1 MAEEK
6 EKYVVMSTKVSPW
19 VAEVWD
25 AVCNALETDTYH
37 LLQHFIFA
45 MIRAANQRHSL
56 SPQMERLINALDLDV
71 GWQKAMNLCSPNGK
85 FSIAQMILIVEQE
98 GKEGFGAV
106 MLDKPFM
113 GECQQTECADQ
124 IFERVAEVIYGKTYL
139 RLRRLGN
146 QMHVESQRELLEKIV
161 DAQIDILQEEADRE
175 EMEGINDYATN
186 NRRVEYGKKTKSTH
200 HHSPEEYIE
209 QGVIMFEPEDTPSG
223 FDGLPEREERE
234 GEDVVGD
241 EL

>member
-1 MAEEK
+1 MEEK

-56 SPQMERLINALDLDV
+56 SPQIERLINALDLDV
-71 GWQKAMNLCSPNGK
+71 GWQKALNLCAPNGK
-85 FSIAQMILIVEQE
+85 LSIAQMILIVEQD
-98 GKEGFGAV
+98 GKDGFGAV
-106 MLDKPFM
+106 MLDKPWM

-209 QGVIMFEPEDTPSG
+209 QTTIMFEPDDTPSG
-223 FDGLPEREERE
+223 FDGLPDREERE
-234 GEDVVGD
+234 SEDVAGD

>member
-6 EKYVVMSTKVSPW
+6 EKYVVMGTKVSPW

-71 GWQKAMNLCSPNGK
+71 GWQKALNLCAPNGK
-85 FSIAQMILIVEQE
+85 LSIAQMILIVEQE
-98 GKEGFGAV
+98 GKDGFGAV
-106 MLDKPFM
+106 MLDKPWM

-223 FDGLPEREERE
+223 FDGLPDCEERE
-234 GEDVVGD
+234 SEDVAGD

>member
-56 SPQMERLINALDLDV
+56 SPQMEMLINALDLDV
-71 GWQKAMNLCSPNGK
+71 GWQKALNLCSPNGK

-98 GKEGFGAV
+98 CKDGFGAV

-113 GECQQTECADQ
+113 GDCQQTECADQ
-124 IFERVAEVIYGKTYL
+124 IFERVAEVVFRKTYL

-146 QMHVESQRELLEKIV
+146 QMHVKSQRELLEKMI
-161 DAQIDILQEEADRE
+161 DDQLDILQEETDGE
-175 EMEGINDYATN
+175 EMQGVNDYATN
-186 NRRVEYGKKTKSTH
+186 NKRLEYGKKTKSSH

-209 QGVIMFEPEDTPSG
+209 QGVIRFEPADTPRG
-223 FDGLPEREERE
+223 FDGIPDGCDGEEE
-234 GEDVVGD
+234 KE
-241 EL
+241 

>member
-1 MAEEK
+1 MG
-6 EKYVVMSTKVSPW
+6 TKVSPW

-25 AVCNALETDTYH
+25 AICNALETDTYH
-37 LLQHFIFA
+37 LLQQFIFA

-56 SPQMERLINALDLDV
+56 SPQMERLVNMLDIDV
-71 GWQKAMNLCSPNGK
+71 GWQKAMNLCAPNGK

-161 DAQIDILQEEADRE
+161 DAQIDILQDEADRE
-175 EMEGINDYATN
+175 EMEGVNDYATN
-186 NRRVEYGKKTKSTH
+186 NRRLEYGKKTKSTH
-200 HHSPEEYIE
+200 HHSPDEYIE
-209 QGVIMFEPEDTPSG
+209 QGVINFDPADTPRG
-223 FDGLPEREERE
+223 FDGLGEE
-234 GEDVVGD
+234 GEG
-241 EL
+241 EKE

>member
-1 MAEEK
+1 MEEK
-6 EKYVVMSTKVSPW
+6 EKYVVMSTKVSPC

-25 AVCNALETDTYH
+25 AICNALETDTYH
-37 LLQHFIFA
+37 LLQQFIYA

-71 GWQKAMNLCSPNGK
+71 GWQKALNLCAPNGK
-85 FSIAQMILIVEQE
+85 LSIAQMILIVEQD

-124 IFERVAEVIYGKTYL
+124 IFERLVEVIFRKTYL

-146 QMHVESQRELLEKIV
+146 QMHVKSQRELLEKMI
-161 DAQIDILQEEADRE
+161 DEQLDILQDESDRE
-175 EMEGINDYATN
+175 EMSGVDDYATN
-186 NRRVEYGKKTKSTH
+186 HKRLEYGKKTKSTH
-200 HHSPEEYIE
+200 HRSPEEYIE
-209 QGVIMFEPEDTPSG
+209 QGVIYFESDDTPRGVDGIPEDG
-223 FDGLPEREERE
+223 DGEEE
-234 GEDVVGD
+234 
-241 EL
+241 

>member
-6 EKYVVMSTKVSPW
+6 EKYMVMSTKVSPW

-71 GWQKAMNLCSPNGK
+71 GWQKALNLCAPNGQ

-98 GKEGFGAV
+98 GKDGFGAV
-106 MLDKPFM
+106 MLDKPWM

-124 IFERVAEVIYGKTYL
+124 IFERVTEVIYGKTYL

-209 QGVIMFEPEDTPSG
+209 QGVIYFEQSDTPSG
-223 FDGLPEREERE
+223 FDGLPDREERE
-234 GEDVVGD
+234 SEDVAGD

>member
-1 MAEEK
+1 MEEK

-37 LLQHFIFA
+37 LIQHFIFA

-71 GWQKAMNLCSPNGK
+71 GWQKALNLCSPNGK

-98 GKEGFGAV
+98 GKDGFGAV

-113 GECQQTECADQ
+113 GECQQTESADR
-124 IFERVAEVIYGKTYL
+124 IFERIAEVVFRKTYL

-146 QMHVESQRELLEKIV
+146 QMHVKSQRELLEKMI
-161 DAQIDILQEEADRE
+161 DDQLDILQEETDRK
-175 EMEGINDYATN
+175 EMQGVNDYATN
-186 NRRVEYGKKTKSTH
+186 NKRLEYGKKTKSTH
-200 HHSPEEYIE
+200 HHSPDEYIE
-209 QGVIMFEPEDTPSG
+209 QGVIRFEPEDTPRG
-223 FDGLPEREERE
+223 FDGIPEEEE
-234 GEDVVGD
+234 GNGSE
-241 EL
+241 E

>member
-6 EKYVVMSTKVSPW
+6 EKYVVMGTKVSPW

-71 GWQKAMNLCSPNGK
+71 GWQKALNLCAPNGK
-85 FSIAQMILIVEQE
+85 LSIAQMILIVEQE
-98 GKEGFGAV
+98 GKDGFGAV
-106 MLDKPFM
+106 MLDKPWM

-186 NRRVEYGKKTKSTH
+186 SRRLEYGKKTKSTH

-209 QGVIMFEPEDTPSG
+209 QGVI
-223 FDGLPEREERE
+223 
-234 GEDVVGD
+234 
-241 EL
+241 

>member
-6 EKYVVMSTKVSPW
+6 EKYVVMGTKVSPW

-71 GWQKAMNLCSPNGK
+71 GWQKALNLCAPNGK
-85 FSIAQMILIVEQE
+85 LSIAQMILIVEQE
-98 GKEGFGAV
+98 GKDGFGAV
-106 MLDKPFM
+106 MLDKPWM

-186 NRRVEYGKKTKSTH
+186 SRRLEYGKKTKSTH

-223 FDGLPEREERE
+223 FDGLPDREERE
-234 GEDVVGD
+234 SEDVAGD

>member
-6 EKYVVMSTKVSPW
+6 EKFIPMGTKVSPW

-25 AVCNALETDTYH
+25 AICNALETDTYH
-37 LLQHFIFA
+37 LLQQFIFA

-71 GWQKAMNLCSPNGK
+71 GWQKALNLCSPNGK

-113 GECQQTECADQ
+113 GDCQQTECADQ
-124 IFERVAEVIYGKTYL
+124 IFERIAEVVFRKTYL
-139 RLRRLGN
+139 RLRKLGN
-146 QMHVESQRELLEKIV
+146 QMHVKSQRELLEKMI
-161 DAQIDILQEEADRE
+161 DEQLDILQDESDRE
-175 EMEGINDYATN
+175 ESQGVNDYATN
-186 NRRVEYGKKTKSTH
+186 NKRLEYGKKTKSTH
-200 HHSPEEYIE
+200 HRSPEEYIE
-209 QGVIMFEPEDTPSG
+209 QGVIYFDPDDTPRG
-223 FDGLPEREERE
+223 DDGITP
-234 GEDVVGD
+234 
-241 EL
+241 